1 MQAIYL
7 TSFLFHRVLESELF
21 KVVLLM
27 NHPVTVG
34 EKVAIVEDPKGERRL
49 RTPMYFRYISKIGD
63 CEYMTDNEIIVSIE
77 LSASPIPS
85 TAPQYGYQL
94 HL

>member
-7 TSFLFHRVLESELF
+7 TSLLFQKVLESESF

-27 NHPVTVG
+27 NHPITVG
-34 EKVAIVEDPKGERRL
+34 EKVAIVEGNSHLPVCRSAS
-49 RTPMYFRYISKIGD
+49 YFRYISKIGD
-63 CEYMTDNEIIVSIE
+63 CEYMTDDEIIVSIE
-77 LSASPIPS
+77 LSASPIS
-85 TAPQYGYQL
+85 INAPGYGYKL